1 MIADVPPKVSKAIT
15 NKEFCLIKI
24 ICSEVNVQALT
35 QPAMPLLPN
44 PTFSFKSMLGSFL
57 SLKISW
63 PLQVTVISLFTLLWA
78 EVWPVGW
85 CEGRPLREPR
95 MELNPSPHGRAPRAK
110 DNNRTLCGSSRGL
123 AAVGIMKQ
131 NPRPNR
137 TRVGCRE
144 PHRGRGHGMWCG
156 LPCLGTYGGQRSPL
170 SCNVTGSHSERH

>member
-63 PLQVTVISLFTLLWA
+63 PLQVTVISLFTLLW
-78 EVWPVGW
+78 EVVI
-85 CEGRPLREPR
+85 
-95 MELNPSPHGRAPRAK
+95 S
-110 DNNRTLCGSSRGL
+110 
-123 AAVGIMKQ
+123 
-131 NPRPNR
+131 
-137 TRVGCRE
+137 
-144 PHRGRGHGMWCG
+144 
-156 LPCLGTYGGQRSPL
+156 
-170 SCNVTGSHSERH
+170 SHSGARN

>member
-1 MIADVPPKVSKAIT
+1 MEDIMLFLKGHSRWRNIAGA
-15 NKEFCLIKI
+15 
-24 ICSEVNVQALT
+24 
-35 QPAMPLLPN
+35 N
-44 PTFSFKSMLGSFL
+44 PVLWGHR
-57 SLKISW
+57 
-63 PLQVTVISLFTLLWA
+63 QGALFTLLWA

-110 DNNRTLCGSSRGL
+110 DNNRTLRGSSRGL